1 MSEVN
6 EPEVNASAQEDDEPT
21 PAQIVIA
28 QLQDIADDLMT
39 ILSILSNETPP
50 TT

>member
-1 MSEVN
+1 MSES
-6 EPEVNASAQEDDEPT
+6 EVNASAQEDDEPT

-28 QLQDIADDLMT
+28 QLHDIADDLMT
-39 ILSILSNETPP
+39 ILSILSNETTP

>member
-6 EPEVNASAQEDDEPT
+6 EPEVNASAQEDEPT
-21 PAQIVIA
+21 PAQIVIE
-28 QLQDIADDLMT
+28 QLHDIADDLMT
-39 ILSILSNETPP
+39 ILSILSNETTP